1 MKKIL
6 LISNMYPS
14 KKYKHYGVFV
24 QNTAQILENN
34 GYKVDVS
41 ALKKKDSK
49 IGKLVG
55 YLCFYVKSIF
65 LCLFHHY
72 DYLYAH
78 YISHCA
84 LLIKIVKKIK
94 PNIKVIV
101 NVHGNDVVP
110 EDQHDEKFIPLV
122 RSILPLIDICIVPS
136 SYYQKVMMEQYGLD
150 KNIVKI
156 FPSGGINFD
165 IFQEIEN
172 AKEKL
177 NLDPNKKCIGYI
189 GRYEKRKGWEVFL
202 KAISLLENIDQYQ
215 IVMVGVGEEE
225 DQANELIKKYKLEN
239 VIKKYPMQTQK
250 ELALFYSAI
259 DIFCFPT
266 YRKSDSLGLVGLEAM
281 ACGCVV
287 IASNMAGAT
296 SYIKDQE
303 NGFFF
308 IPKDG
313 NDLSEKI
320 EDILSM
326 NQYQIEDIKK
336 NALKEAKKYDVEN
349 ISQSLVDIFN
359 EI

>member
-1 MKKIL
+1 
-6 LISNMYPS
+6 MYPS

-49 IGKLVG
+49 LGKLVG
-55 YLCFYVKSIF
+55 YLNFYVKSIF

-84 LLIKIVKKIK
+84 LLIKIIKKIK

-122 RSILPLIDICIVPS
+122 RSTLPLIDICIVPS

-165 IFQEIEN
+165 IFKDSRRFPAIKRVFVQLQLFLVYA
-172 AKEKL
+172 AKHHGSGTAVT
-177 NLDPNKKCIGYI
+177 D
-189 GRYEKRKGWEVFL
+189 RKG
-202 KAISLLENIDQYQ
+202 
-215 IVMVGVGEEE
+215 
-225 DQANELIKKYKLEN
+225 
-239 VIKKYPMQTQK
+239 
-250 ELALFYSAI
+250 
-259 DIFCFPT
+259 
-266 YRKSDSLGLVGLEAM
+266 
-281 ACGCVV
+281 
-287 IASNMAGAT
+287 
-296 SYIKDQE
+296 
-303 NGFFF
+303 F
-308 IPKDG
+308 IPVFRRFVIPQDKRFF
-313 NDLSEKI
+313 LLCFRTRKTT
-320 EDILSM
+320 
-326 NQYQIEDIKK
+326 KT
-336 NALKEAKKYDVEN
+336 
-349 ISQSLVDIFN
+349 
-359 EI
+359 